1 MFRQY
6 SVREGEELALVCR
19 DTNNRNNANIGWRRK
34 VSNITFNHQKGFFMR
49 RCIQTVIS
57 MLTNTD
63 NVRWPGTTN
72 LSPSDRESH
81 KTP

>member
-34 VSNITFNHQKGFFMR
+34 VGSISAPKGF
-49 RCIQTVIS
+49 S
-57 MLTNTD
+57 
-63 NVRWPGTTN
+63 
-72 LSPSDRESH
+72 
-81 KTP
+81 

>member
-34 VSNITFNHQKGFFMR
+34 VRIISFNHQKCFFMR
-49 RCIQTVIS
+49 FIQTAIS